1 MTAAFVVAA
10 AVVALVGVLDSTRA
24 AEAIPG
30 DPQQVVFANWNVGAS
45 PRICTNNGTGDFGG
59 CQSIPVVGPAT
70 DASAALASGDF
81 DEDGLLDL
89 VIGMQNGTINLCL
102 GSVADTWSCAAH
114 GANARHRAA
123 VVDDFNGDGN
133 LDIVASIE
141 TQTNMAICLGNGAG
155 GLTCTQQWAP
165 TGGGVLAAADV
176 TGDGH
181 VDLLYPSNPGPTA
194 LCTNDGNAAFTCVA
208 MTGVPAT
215 NGAALGD
222 LDADGELDVV
232 FSSETANAT
241 RCLGNGAGAFT
252 CASFG
257 GSGGRAVGLADLDA
271 DGNLDALLLNEA
283 APSQTCLGNGAGGLT
298 CQPITGI
305 GAQARSMDLTDTDG
319 DGDVDVV
326 VGRAGDNQ
334 ACINNGSGDFTCI
347 GSDNN
352 TWHTAGTLVLGT
364 LAPPPPPP
372 DTDGDGLTD
381 DDETNLHGTNPA
393 LADTDGDGL
402 SDGDE
407 VNVHGTDPLDAN
419 SDGDSL
425 SDGDEVDVYGT
436 DPLSNDTDGDGLGDG
451 AEVNIRGT
459 DPTNPDTDGD
469 GLSDGAEVLTHG
481 TDPLDANSDG
491 DSLSDGDEVDV
502 YGTDPLSSD
511 TDGDGLGDGA
521 EVNIRG
527 TDPTNPDT
535 DGDGLSDGAEVQI
548 HETDPLLADT
558 DGDGIDD
565 GIEVADGTNPRVPPG
580 GQEIDLAA
588 PGQRRFDR
596 GPFTVSAVADS
607 GRAVAITASGTC
619 TIDAG
624 TVTPIGA
631 GICIVEATQPGGGEW
646 LPAEPVTREI
656 TIAKGVQRIEWELR
670 EWVPLDGE
678 SRRLRGQATSGLAVR
693 YTADGPCRVDG
704 QAFTVRRDGACVI
717 TATQP
722 GDADWLAADPVS
734 RDLAIGRTD
743 QTITFATPDTA
754 EFGEAVELIATAT
767 SALPVGFI
775 AAAPCSVDGSRL
787 SSTAAGTCA
796 VSAVRAGTQ
805 RWFDAAPVHRQVTI
819 TAATATLTVGDV
831 VVDAGDAAQPAV
843 VATEPAGLD
852 GVRITY
858 AGEPDPPTEPGT
870 YPIRAVLEHPGYVAE
885 PVRADYVVVE
895 PPASVPVGFAAQ
907 TITAEALVS
916 EGLPL
921 VSGDGLAL
929 TVIGFDPATVAT
941 ARSGTDAVSGTA
953 DTDGVMVL
961 VFGPDF
967 DAAEAT
973 IEVTSPDGVTATVS
987 TEDVIAIGDT
997 LVEVTIEVGPGPDDD
1012 ELANTDPGSD
1022 TAGSTLGSVVVR
1034 ANGLKPGGG
1043 VEVTVY
1049 STPVIIG
1056 ALTADDDGTVE
1067 AELGLPD
1074 DLPPGEHRIVLVG
1087 ERDEGPV
1094 SGSWFFTVG
1103 ESGTIET
1110 VGDPDPDPDPDPEPI
1125 AVAAGE
1131 TDDEAA
1137 AASVDDAPPED
1148 LAAVQIDRGIDQT
1161 TGLPT
1166 FDPVDEPEE
1175 AVETGVTAFAM
1186 LTALSAG
1193 AGMTALAAVGS
1204 AGSAAGAMGT
1214 SMAAGGGSS
1223 PGSGDGDGGSAAR
1236 GRWRRARPRVWATMS
1251 PAWPGAIDRPPGDGP
1266 PPLHW
1271 TT

>member
-1 MTAAFVVAA
+1 M
-10 AVVALVGVLDSTRA
+10 
-24 AEAIPG
+24 
-30 DPQQVVFANWNVGAS
+30 
-45 PRICTNNGTGDFGG
+45 
-59 CQSIPVVGPAT
+59 
-70 DASAALASGDF
+70 
-81 DEDGLLDL
+81 
-89 VIGMQNGTINLCL
+89 
-102 GSVADTWSCAAH
+102 
-114 GANARHRAA
+114 
-123 VVDDFNGDGN
+123 
-133 LDIVASIE
+133 
-141 TQTNMAICLGNGAG
+141 
-155 GLTCTQQWAP
+155 
-165 TGGGVLAAADV
+165 
-176 TGDGH
+176 
-181 VDLLYPSNPGPTA
+181 
-194 LCTNDGNAAFTCVA
+194 
-208 MTGVPAT
+208 
-215 NGAALGD
+215 
-222 LDADGELDVV
+222 
-232 FSSETANAT
+232 
-241 RCLGNGAGAFT
+241 
-252 CASFG
+252 
-257 GSGGRAVGLADLDA
+257 
-271 DGNLDALLLNEA
+271 
-283 APSQTCLGNGAGGLT
+283 
-298 CQPITGI
+298 
-305 GAQARSMDLTDTDG
+305 
-319 DGDVDVV
+319 
-326 VGRAGDNQ
+326 
-334 ACINNGSGDFTCI
+334 
-347 GSDNN
+347 
-352 TWHTAGTLVLGT
+352 
-364 LAPPPPPP
+364 
-372 DTDGDGLTD
+372 
-381 DDETNLHGTNPA
+381 
-393 LADTDGDGL
+393 
-402 SDGDE
+402 
-407 VNVHGTDPLDAN
+407 
-419 SDGDSL
+419 
-425 SDGDEVDVYGT
+425 
-436 DPLSNDTDGDGLGDG
+436 
-451 AEVNIRGT
+451 
-459 DPTNPDTDGD
+459 
-469 GLSDGAEVLTHG
+469 
-481 TDPLDANSDG
+481 
-491 DSLSDGDEVDV
+491 

-722 GDADWLAADPVS
+722 GNADWLAADPVS

-767 SALPVGFI
+767 SELPVGFI

-1110 VGDPDPDPDPDPEPI
+1110 VGDPDPDPEPI

-1223 PGSGDGDGGSAAR
+1223 PGSGDGDGGSRGKGKVASGKAKGLGDDVAGLAWGDRSPTWRWPATSALDDVSRRVPVMVAPFSPLAAR
-1236 GRWRRARPRVWATMS
+1236 VAMDGSTVRGVFGSAALIGPVLGVVLGLLAVFDTGGHAVPPALWLMIAIVLLGTFDSFAGMVAAAVFAIAVWGSGGIVSADSVRTLMGVGSLWFAVPMIAGGVRPFRRPAATTAAERWTAVAAVVVGSLMGAWTVQTVVKSLPSLSGLDLPIAASADTIALVVLVALVARYLAEALAVRVYPERLGRVTPDNVPKPSTRQKAISTLFKGATFVFVVLPYIGMRWQLWAVAAMATIPALIALAKDRFPNIEWLYLALPRGIPKILVMMIVGKTIGEMLGDRIDDPATLLVTAFVVLSIPGLVASLLDLVAREAPEPELGWTGRIAGALVFVVTVLTIRGHFGDSLATSLLWVLPAAVWWVAAVLAQRRHRSAEEVAADEAPITEVVPTHAKV
-1251 PAWPGAIDRPPGDGP
+1251 PAG
-1266 PPLHW
+1266 
-1271 TT
+1271 